1 MTAEKTQFIEAVG
14 RRKTA
19 IARVRITPAA
29 KQSIRINEK
38 ELADYFKTSELQRMA
53 LESMEKS
60 GVTEKFAISAKLI
73 GGGISSQAEAV
84 RLGVARALEK
94 FDKNLR
100 TVLKK
105 EGFLTRDQRSV
116 ERKKPGLKK
125 ARKRPTWSKR

>member
-19 IARVRITPAA
+19 VARVRLTPAS

-38 ELADYFKTSELQRMA
+38 ELADYFKTAELQRMA

-60 GVTEKFAISAKLI
+60 GVTEKFSISAKLV

-100 TVLKK
+100 SILKK
-105 EGFLTRDQRSV
+105 EGFLTRDQRAV